1 MGTTPIDQ
9 IFSSLGGI
17 QHLLLAA
24 AFSIARMLGL
34 VMVFPLFTRMPL
46 TGIVRNGVL
55 LAFAV
60 PIFPMVSQ
68 TLAASGLTTTLI
80 AVYLLKEAVL
90 GIVIAI
96 VLGIPFWAAE
106 GAGEVLDLQRGTTM
120 STLIDPMMT
129 HETSAVGTFLVITM
143 LVIFLA
149 AGGLEL
155 TLDTLYASYEIW
167 PIDRF
172 FPVFGPETAAIFLS
186 LLTRLTLMA
195 LTLIFPLFVTMLV
208 SDIALAFLARAAP
221 HFNVFALSLVVK
233 AGVFSLVFL
242 LYSSF
247 LVQYLAADLGFLR
260 GGVPLLEIIGCKN
273 C

>member
-1 MGTTPIDQ
+1 MLDQ
-9 IFSSLGGI
+9 LFASLGGI
-17 QHLLLAA
+17 QHVLLTA

-34 VMVFPLFTRMPL
+34 VMLFPLFTRMPL

-60 PIFPMVSQ
+60 PIFPLISQ
-68 TLAASGLTTTLI
+68 TLTASELTTTLI
-80 AVYLLKEAVL
+80 AVYLLKEAVI
-90 GIVIAI
+90 GIAI
-96 VLGIPFWAAE
+96 ALVLGIPFWAAE

-120 STLIDPMMT
+120 SSLIDPMMT
-129 HETSAVGTFLVITM
+129 HETSAVGTLLVITM

-155 TLDTLYASYEIW
+155 TLDTLYGSYEIW
-167 PIDRF
+167 PVDRLLPLF
-172 FPVFGPETAAIFLS
+172 APEAGSAVLS
-186 LLTRLTLMA
+186 LLSRLVSMT
-195 LTLIFPLFVTMLV
+195 LTLIFPLLVTMLI

-242 LYSSF
+242 LYSAF
-247 LVQYLAADLGFLR
+247 LIQYLAADLGFLR
-260 GGVPLLEIIGCKN
+260 DGRAVLDILGCSN